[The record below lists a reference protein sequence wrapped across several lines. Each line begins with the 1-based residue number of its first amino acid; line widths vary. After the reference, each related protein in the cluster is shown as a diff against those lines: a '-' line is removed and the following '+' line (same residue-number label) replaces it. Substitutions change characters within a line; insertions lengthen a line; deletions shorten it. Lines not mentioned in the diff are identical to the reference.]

1 MSAATQNTTP
11 SPEARAF
18 LGRDHRLLIGGEWVA
33 SSTREMIDVFDP
45 ATESRL
51 ARVAAGGK
59 DDIDRAVAAARKAF
73 RGEWSKLT
81 SYERTKLIWKLAD
94 ELEANLALASELET
108 LDNGMPRMVA
118 QFSIASFGCDF
129 LRYYAGWA
137 TKITGDTI
145 PVSPGGVRNGESLT
159 YTRREPIGVVG
170 AIIPWNAPLI
180 MATLKLGPALAAGC
194 TVVLKPAEQTPLTAL
209 FLGELIKRV
218 GFPDGVIN
226 IVPGLGETAGAAL
239 AAHP

>member
-1 MSAATQNTTP
+1 MSAAAPHFTA

-18 LGRDHRLLIGGEWVA
+18 LARDHRLLIGGQWVPSA
-33 SSTREMIDVFDP
+33 SGETIDVFDP
-45 ATESRL
+45 ATEAQL
-51 ARVAAGGK
+51 ARVAGGGK
-59 DDIDRAVAAARKAF
+59 EDIDRAVQAARRAF

-94 ELEANLALASELET
+94 ELEASLALASELET
-108 LDNGMPRMVA
+108 LDNGMPLMVA
-118 QFSIASFGCDF
+118 TYSIASFGCDF

-145 PVSPGGVRNGESLT
+145 PVSPGCVRNGESLT

-180 MATLKLGPALAAGC
+180 MATKFVTSSDA
-194 TVVLKPAEQTPLTAL
+194 TPHSRRNFA
-209 FLGELIKRV
+209 
-218 GFPDGVIN
+218 
-226 IVPGLGETAGAAL
+226 
-239 AAHP
+239 